1 MLIMTDRLYAKY
13 MWLISTIC
21 DAGKI
26 SFEEIARKWDD
37 AYINDLHQP
46 LKLRTFHNHRN
57 AILMQFG
64 VVIECQRGSNQ
75 YYIDNPDVLENDSV
89 NQWLLD
95 SFAVSNLLMDNR
107 SISDRI
113 ILEDVPSGRYY
124 LEIITTAMRDN
135 RQIVIDYEDFFGN
148 TIQGLKVNPYFIRL
162 FKRRWYVMALV
173 LSGKEVHRFGLDRIK
188 HIEVLESKFNYPK
201 DFSPQDY
208 YTDYYGVF
216 HDEKPMTIR
225 LKAYREKPHYLRSLP
240 LHRSQREIESNAD
253 YTVFEYKIA
262 PTYDFIQEILSH
274 GNQLEVLSPDT
285 FRQQII
291 AIIQEMHDF
300 YK

>member
-1 MLIMTDRLYAKY
+1 
-13 MWLISTIC
+13 MWLISTIY

-26 SFEEIARKWDD
+26 SFENIASKWDD

-64 VVIECQRGSNQ
+64 VAIECQRGSNL
-75 YYIDNPDVLENDSV
+75 YYIENPNILKKDSI

-107 SISDRI
+107 TISDRI
-113 ILEDVPSGRYY
+113 MLEDVPSGRNY
-124 LEIITTAMRDN
+124 LEIILKAIREN

-148 TIQGLKVNPYFIRL
+148 IVQELKVNPYFIRL

-173 LSGKEVHRFGLDRIK
+173 TSGNEIRRFGLDRINR
-188 HIEVLESKFNYPK
+188 IEILESKFKYPK
-201 DFSPQDY
+201 DLSPQVY

-216 HDEKPMTIR
+216 HDAEPLTIQ
-225 LKAYREKPHYLRSLP
+225 LKAYKEKPNYLRSLP
-240 LHRSQREIESNAD
+240 LHHSQREIESNAE
-253 YTVFEYKIA
+253 YTIFEYKIA

-274 GNQLEVLSPDT
+274 GNQLEVLSPDS
-285 FRQQII
+285 FRQQIKV
-291 AIIQEMHDF
+291 IIQEMYNF
-300 YK
+300 YE

>member
-1 MLIMTDRLYAKY
+1 MPIMTDRLYAKY
-13 MWLISTIC
+13 IWLISTIY

-26 SFEEIARKWDD
+26 SFEDIAIKWDN

-46 LKLRTFHNHRN
+46 LKLRTFHNHRR

-64 VVIECQRGSNQ
+64 VVIECQRGTNL
-75 YYIDNPDVLENDSV
+75 YYIDNPEALEKNSI

-95 SFAVSNLLMDNR
+95 SFSVSSTLMDNR
-107 SISDRI
+107 SICDRI
-113 ILEDVPSGRYY
+113 MLENVPSGRSY
-124 LEIITTAMRDN
+124 LDIITKAMREN
-135 RQIVIDYEDFFGN
+135 RQITIDYEDFFGN
-148 TIQGLKVNPYFIRL
+148 IIQGLKINPYFIRL

-173 LSGKEVHRFGLDRIK
+173 MPKKEIHRFGLDRIK
-188 HIEVLESKFNYPK
+188 HLEVTESKFCYPK
-201 DFSPQDY
+201 NFSPQEY

-216 HDEKPMTIR
+216 HDKRPIAIR

-240 LHRSQREIESNAD
+240 LHHSQREIETNNN
-253 YTVFEYKIA
+253 YTIFEYIIA

-285 FRQQII
+285 FRQQIK

>member
-1 MLIMTDRLYAKY
+1 
-13 MWLISTIC
+13 MWLISTIY

-26 SFEEIARKWDD
+26 SFENIASKWDD

-64 VVIECQRGSNQ
+64 VAIECQRGSNL
-75 YYIDNPDVLENDSV
+75 YYIENPNVLKKDSI

-107 SISDRI
+107 TISDRI
-113 ILEDVPSGRYY
+113 MLEDVPSGRNY
-124 LEIITTAMRDN
+124 LEIILKAIREN

-148 TIQGLKVNPYFIRL
+148 SVQELKVNPYFIRL

-173 LSGKEVHRFGLDRIK
+173 TSGNEIRRFGLDRINR
-188 HIEVLESKFNYPK
+188 IEILESKFKYPK
-201 DFSPQDY
+201 DLSPQVY

-216 HDEKPMTIR
+216 HDAEPLTIQ
-225 LKAYREKPHYLRSLP
+225 LKAYKEKPNYLRSLP
-240 LHRSQREIESNAD
+240 LHHSQREIESNAE
-253 YTVFEYKIA
+253 YTIFEYKIA

-274 GNQLEVLSPDT
+274 GNQLEVLLPDS
-285 FRQQII
+285 FRQQIKV
-291 AIIQEMHDF
+291 IIQEMHNF
-300 YK
+300 YE

>member
-1 MLIMTDRLYAKY
+1 MPNRLYAKY
-13 MWLISTIC
+13 MWLISTIY

-26 SFEEIARKWDD
+26 SFEDIARKWDN

-64 VVIECQRGSNQ
+64 VVIECQRGTNL
-75 YYIDNPDVLENDSV
+75 YYIENPEVLEKNSI

-95 SFAVSNLLMDNR
+95 SFAVSSLLMGNR

-113 ILEDVPSGRYY
+113 MLEDVPSGRFY
-124 LEIITTAMRDN
+124 LDIITTAMREN
-135 RQIVIDYEDFFGN
+135 RQMVIDYEDFFGN
-148 TIQGLKVNPYFIRL
+148 TIQGLKINPYFIRL

-173 LSGKEVHRFGLDRIK
+173 LPGKEIHRFGLDRIK
-188 HIEVLESKFNYPK
+188 HIGVLDSKFNYPK

-240 LHRSQREIESNAD
+240 LHHSQREIESNNE
-253 YTVFEYKIA
+253 YTIFEYKIA

-274 GNQLEVLSPDT
+274 CNQLEVLSPDT
-285 FRQQII
+285 FRQQIK

>member
-1 MLIMTDRLYAKY
+1 MTDRLYAKY
-13 MWLISTIC
+13 IWLISTIY

-26 SFEEIARKWDD
+26 SFEDIASKWDN

-46 LKLRTFHNHRN
+46 LKLRTFHNHRH

-64 VVIECQRGSNQ
+64 VVIECLRGSNL
-75 YYIDNPDVLENDSV
+75 YYIDNPEALEKNSI

-95 SFAVSNLLMDNR
+95 SFSVSSTLMDNR
-107 SISDRI
+107 SICDRI
-113 ILEDVPSGRYY
+113 MLENVPSGRSY
-124 LEIITTAMRDN
+124 LDIITKAMREN
-135 RQIVIDYEDFFGN
+135 RQITIDYEDFFGN
-148 TIQGLKVNPYFIRL
+148 IIQGLKINPYFIRL
-162 FKRRWYVMALV
+162 FKRRWYVMAFV
-173 LSGKEVHRFGLDRIK
+173 LQKKEIHRFGLDRIK
-188 HIEVLESKFNYPK
+188 HIEVTESKFCYPK
-201 DFSPQDY
+201 NFSPQEY

-216 HDEKPMTIR
+216 HDKKPIAIR

-240 LHRSQREIESNAD
+240 LHHSQREIETNNN
-253 YTVFEYKIA
+253 YTIFEYIIA

-285 FRQQII
+285 FRQQIK

>member
-1 MLIMTDRLYAKY
+1 
-13 MWLISTIC
+13 MWLISTIY

-26 SFEEIARKWDD
+26 SFEDIARKWDN

-46 LKLRTFHNHRN
+46 LKPRTFHNHRH

-64 VVIECQRGSNQ
+64 VVIECQRGSNL
-75 YYIDNPDVLENDSV
+75 YYIDNPDALENDSI

-124 LEIITTAMRDN
+124 LEIITSAMRDN
-135 RQIVIDYEDFFGN
+135 HQIVIDYEDFFGN
-148 TIQGLKVNPYFIRL
+148 TIQGLKINPYFIRL

-173 LSGKEVHRFGLDRIK
+173 LPEKEIHRFGLDRIK
-188 HIEVLESKFNYPK
+188 HIEVLDAKFSYPK
-201 DFSPQDY
+201 DFSPLDY
-208 YTDYYGVF
+208 YTDYFGVF
-216 HDEKPMTIR
+216 HDAKPQTIR
-225 LKAYREKPHYLRSLP
+225 LKAYCEKPNYLRSLP
-240 LHRSQREIESNAD
+240 LHHSQREIESNAD
-253 YTVFEYKIA
+253 YTIFDYKIA

-274 GNQLEVLSPDT
+274 GNQLEVISPDV
-285 FRQQII
+285 FRQQIR
-291 AIIQEMHDF
+291 AIIQEMRVF
-300 YK
+300 YE

>member
-1 MLIMTDRLYAKY
+1 MTDRLYAKY
-13 MWLISTIC
+13 MWLISTIY

-26 SFEEIARKWDD
+26 SFEDIARKWDD

-64 VVIECQRGSNQ
+64 IVIECQRGSNL
-75 YYIDNPDVLENDSV
+75 YYIDNPDVLENDSI

-135 RQIVIDYEDFFGN
+135 RQLVIDYEDFFGN

-173 LSGKEVHRFGLDRIK
+173 LPGKEIHRFGLDRIK
-188 HIEVLESKFNYPK
+188 LIEVLESKFSYPK

-208 YTDYYGVF
+208 YIDYYGVF
-216 HDEKPMTIR
+216 HDAKPLTIR
-225 LKAYREKPHYLRSLP
+225 LKAYHEKPHYLRSLP
-240 LHRSQREIESNAD
+240 LHHSQREIESNAD
-253 YTVFEYKIA
+253 YTIFEYKIA

-274 GNQLEVLSPDT
+274 GNQLEVLSPDI
-285 FRQQII
+285 FRQQIK